1 MNIRRSIAT
10 VGAAGA
16 LATGSYFLAS
26 PAQAA
31 GPGPVVTGGLV
42 NVTIVDA
49 VDIEDVEVTVLENVA
64 VGVAANVQAQV
75 CGTQV
80 GANVLTILS
89 AVAQGQETTCEN
101 DAGNQSVTVEQA

>member
-16 LATGSYFLAS
+16 LATGSLFLAA
-26 PAQAA
+26 PAQAQ
-31 GPGPVVTGGLV
+31 PVITGGLV
-42 NVTIVDA
+42 NVTVVDA
-49 VDIEDVEVTVLENVA
+49 VDVTNNRILQNVG

-89 AVAQGQETTCEN
+89 AIAQGQDVECEN
-101 DAGNQSVTVEQA
+101 EAGNQTVTIEQAGG

>member
-16 LATGSYFLAS
+16 LATGSLFLAS
-26 PAQAA
+26 PAQAQ
-31 GPGPVVTGGLV
+31 GPIFTGGLV
-42 NVTIVDA
+42 DVTVVDA
-49 VDIEDVEVTVLENVA
+49 ADVNNNRILQNVG

-89 AVAQGQETTCEN
+89 AVAQDQDVQCTNE
-101 DAGNQSVTVEQA
+101 AGNQTVTIEQAGG

>member
-16 LATGSYFLAS
+16 LATGSLFLAS

-31 GPGPVVTGGLV
+31 PVVTGGLV
-42 NVTIVDA
+42 NVTVVDA
-49 VDIEDVEVTVLENVA
+49 VDVNNNRILQNVG

-80 GANVLTILS
+80 GANVLNILT
-89 AVAQGQETTCEN
+89 AIGQGQDVVCTN
-101 DAGNQSVTVEQA
+101 RAGNQTVTIDQAGG